1 LKHSRKECLK
11 IMANEFIDKSNN
23 DAGNFTVNVMGI
35 EHAAP
40 MIGLPDAAVYPFSLA
55 SVTLDKK
62 RDIAAFQEALAG
74 DRQLAVFYRIPHDAA
89 EYEALLQPKF
99 RKDGYS
105 FCVMGTLARIVKNVR
120 LPDDSYQVVLRGLKR
135 IVFVSDAGTVSDPV
149 PRVRYR
155 VQVSSDGEDKLPGN
169 LARQDALKAMFMEF
183 STLHPALPEEL
194 RNTIGNSRQ
203 PSRTCDFIA
212 DGMPFSET
220 EKFFLI
226 TIPELRDRMD
236 YLTVLMNREIE
247 VARLGIKIHSEVQEA
262 MGESQRE
269 FYLREQ
275 LKCIKR
281 ELGDLGSGSDIAV
294 LNDRLNEADIPE
306 YVADTV
312 AKELSR
318 LEVIPQNAPE
328 YHISYNYISWLL
340 DIPWRKF
347 TEDKLDVAD
356 AEKILEADHFGL
368 EDVKKRILEFL
379 AVMQLKSACGDV
391 RAPILCLTGPPGV
404 GKTSLGR
411 SIANAMGREFI
422 RMSLGGMRD
431 EAEIRGHRRTY
442 VGAMPG
448 RIVQNLKRAG
458 SSNPVFMLDEI
469 DKLAHDFRGD
479 PASAL
484 LEVLDPEQ
492 NNTFNDNFVELPLDL
507 SKVFF
512 IATANVLEDIPGAL
526 RDRMEVIKLSGYT
539 SLEKREI
546 AKRYLVKRQIEA
558 NGLENKNVRFT
569 VAAIDEIIDGYTRE
583 AGVRELDR
591 VIAKVC
597 RRIAGLYLA
606 GSYDGK
612 KVIQV
617 SAKTVNELLGARRY
631 IKENVAANP
640 LPGCAV
646 GMAWTGVGGVV
657 LPVESVAVAGG
668 KGELKLTGSLGKV
681 MQESANAALT
691 IVRSGAGK
699 YGIAQDYFT
708 SNDIHIHVPDGATPK
723 DGPSAGITM
732 TLALTSLITG
742 KPLVKNLA
750 MTGEV
755 TLSGRVTAIGGL
767 REKLVGALTAGMK
780 NILIPEEN
788 RKDLEDIPEYVKEK
802 LAIKCVSSID
812 EALEYGFGKRKFPK
826 AGVIE

>member
-1 LKHSRKECLK
+1 
-11 IMANEFIDKSNN
+11 MASEFIDKSSP
-23 DAGNFTVNVMGI
+23 DAGNFTVNVMGV
-35 EHAAP
+35 EHPAAS
-40 MIGLPDAAVYPFSLA
+40 LCLADTVVFPFSLA
-55 SVTLDKK
+55 SVSLE
-62 RDIAAFQEALAG
+62 RPQDIASLQYALAS
-74 DRQLAVFYRIPHDAA
+74 DRQLAVFYRVPFDAG
-89 EYEALLQPKF
+89 EYESFRQPEF
-99 RKDGYS
+99 RRDGDAY
-105 FCVMGTLARIVKNVR
+105 CVVGTLARVVKDIR
-120 LPDDSYQVVLRGLKR
+120 LPDDSRQVVLRGLKR
-135 IVFVSDAGTVSDPV
+135 IIYVSDAGSPDAPV
-149 PRVRYR
+149 PMVRYR
-155 VQVSSDGEDKLPGN
+155 SHVTSDGEEKLPGI
-169 LARQDALKAMFMEF
+169 LGRQDALRSMFMEF
-183 STLHPALPEEL
+183 SALHPALPDEL
-194 RNTIGNSRQ
+194 RNTIGNSRI
-203 PSRTCDFIA
+203 PSRTCDHIS
-212 DGMPFSET
+212 DGMAFSET
-220 EKFFLI
+220 EKFFLL
-226 TIPELRDRMD
+226 TIPELRERMD
-236 YLTVLMNREIE
+236 FLTVLLNREIE
-247 VARLGIKIHSEVQEA
+247 VAKLGFKIHSEVQEA

-269 FYLREQ
+269 FFLREQ

-281 ELGDLGSGSDIAV
+281 ELGDMGSG
-294 LNDRLNEADIPE
+294 NDVATLNERLENADIPE
-306 YVADTV
+306 YVAETV

-328 YHISYNYISWLL
+328 YHISYNYINWLL
-340 DIPWRKF
+340 DIPWKVF
-347 TEDKLDVAD
+347 TEDKLDVAA

-379 AVMQLKSACGDV
+379 AVMQLKAASGEV
-391 RAPILCLTGPPGV
+391 RAPILCLAGPPGV
-404 GKTSLGR
+404 GKTSLGH
-411 SIANAMGREFI
+411 SIASAMGRQFI

-458 SSNPVFMLDEI
+458 SANPVFMLDEI

-512 IATANVLEDIPGAL
+512 IATANVLEDIPSAL

-539 SLEKREI
+539 ALEKREI

-558 NGLENKNVRFT
+558 NGLSDKNVRFS

-606 GSYDGK
+606 GTYEGK
-612 KVIQV
+612 KSIQI
-617 SAKTVNELLGARRY
+617 SAKSVNELLGARRY
-631 IKENVAANP
+631 IKDSVAAKP

-657 LPVESVAVAGG
+657 LPVESVAIPGG
-668 KGELKLTGSLGKV
+668 KSELKLTGSLGKV

-691 IVRSGAGK
+691 LVRSNSAK
-699 YGIAQDYFT
+699 LGIPGEFFSA
-708 SNDIHIHVPDGATPK
+708 NDIHIHVPDGATPK

-732 TLALTSLITG
+732 TLALTSLATG
-742 KPLVKNLA
+742 KPLVKKLA
-750 MTGEV
+750 MTGEI

-767 REKLVGALTAGMK
+767 REKLVGALTAGME

-788 RKDLEDIPEYVKEK
+788 RKDLEEIPAYVKDK

-812 EALEYGFGKRKFPK
+812 EALEYGFGKRKFPDT
-826 AGVIE
+826 GVIE